1 MVPQVND
8 VTGAD
13 SKAITF

>member
-8 VTGAD
+8 IAVCWLA
-13 SKAITF
+13 